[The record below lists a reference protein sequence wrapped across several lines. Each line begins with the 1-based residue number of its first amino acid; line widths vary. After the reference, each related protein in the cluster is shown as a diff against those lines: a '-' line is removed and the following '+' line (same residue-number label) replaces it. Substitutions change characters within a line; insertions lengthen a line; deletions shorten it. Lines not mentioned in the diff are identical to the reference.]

1 MPDIIRLLPDSVAN
15 QIAAGEVIQRPA
27 SAVKELLE
35 NAIDSGASSI
45 KLIIKEAGKTL
56 IQVIDNGCGMSE
68 TDARMSFE
76 RHATSKIS
84 NADDLFS
91 IRTMGFRG
99 EALASIAS
107 IAQLELK
114 TKRVE
119 DEIGTEIN
127 IEGSVLTNQTACQTS
142 NGTSISIKNLF
153 FNVPA
158 RRNFLK
164 SNNVEYSHILE
175 EFNRVALAYHN
186 ISFSFYNNDSQIF
199 QLESSGFKQRIVA
212 LFGNLYNQRLLP
224 VEQET
229 DIIKINGFVGNP
241 EFAKKSRGEQYF
253 FVNGRFI
260 KHAYLNHAVAN
271 AFEETLPAG
280 AFPSYFIFMEVD
292 PKNIDINIHPTKTE
306 VKLLDEKIIYS
317 ILRASVRQSI
327 GKFNIAPT
335 IDFTEETSIKFSSV
349 PKGYIPKQPEIAV
362 NKNFNPFETK
372 SIPKNDNKF
381 LQQATNKDHW
391 EKLFPQDEDI
401 SKVNLSKQFEQK
413 EENQPISL
421 WNEKA
426 EESNSK
432 GFFQL
437 HGKYIISQ
445 IKSGMMIIDQQ
456 AAQERI
462 LFEKYYEM
470 GGNNHSYTQQ
480 LLFPQQLEF
489 GAKDS
494 EILKELLYDLNK
506 IGFDISDF
514 GNNTFVINGTPSD
527 ANDINLQSFIEEV
540 IDDYKEFDQ
549 FTKADKK
556 NAVAKLMAKN
566 LAVKIQRVLKIEEMN
581 HLIDELFACKIPY
594 TTIEG
599 KSTLSVITLDEIENK
614 LKMKNHE

>member
-35 NAIDSGASSI
+35 NAIDSGATTI
-45 KLIIKEAGKTL
+45 KLIIKDAGKTL

-119 DEIGTEIN
+119 DDFGVQIN
-127 IEGSVLTNQTACQTS
+127 IEGSELINQTACQTS
-142 NGTSISIKNLF
+142 NGTSIAVKNLF

-164 SNNVEYSHILE
+164 SNNVEYSNILE

-186 ISFSFYNNDSQIF
+186 ISFSLFNNDNQIF

-212 LFGNLYNQRLLP
+212 LFGNNFNQRLLP
-224 VEQET
+224 TEQET
-229 DIIKINGFVGNP
+229 DIIKINGFIGNP

-253 FVNGRFI
+253 FVNGRFV
-260 KHAYLNHAVAN
+260 KHGYLQHAIVNAY
-271 AFEETLPAG
+271 EETLAAG
-280 AFPSYFIFMEVD
+280 AFPSYFIFMDVD

-317 ILRASVRQSI
+317 ILRSAVRQAI

-335 IDFTEETSIKFSSV
+335 IDFNEEKSIKFSTT
-349 PKGYIPKQPEIAV
+349 PKGYIPKQPVVEV
-362 NKNFNPFETK
+362 DKSFNPFETK
-372 SIPKNDNKF
+372 SVNKNDNKF
-381 LQQATNKDHW
+381 LQKATNKDHW
-391 EKLFPQDEDI
+391 EKLFPQNEDI
-401 SKVNLSKQFEQK
+401 SKINLSKKFEPK
-413 EENQPISL
+413 EDVQTNTI
-421 WNEKA
+421 WNENTSEGNNKR
-426 EESNSK
+426 
-432 GFFQL
+432 FFQL

-456 AAQERI
+456 AAHERI
-462 LFEKYYEM
+462 LYEKFYEM
-470 GGNNHSYTQQ
+470 SQNNHSYSQQ

-489 GAKDS
+489 SALES
-494 EILKELLYDLNK
+494 EILKELLEDLNQ

-514 GNNTFVINGTPSD
+514 GNNTFVVNGTPSD
-527 ANDINLQSFIEEV
+527 ANDINLQNFIEEV
-540 IDDYKEFDQ
+540 IDNYKAFDNSI
-549 FTKADKK
+549 KSNKK
-556 NAVAKLMAKN
+556 HAIAKLMAKN
-566 LAVKIQRVLKIEEMN
+566 LAMKSGRILKIEEMN
-581 HLIDELFACKIPY
+581 NLIDELFACKIPY
-594 TTIEG
+594 TTIDG
-599 KSTLSVITLDEIENK
+599 KSTLSVITIDEIENK
-614 LKMKNHE
+614 LKAKTNG